1 MHRNSAEKKSD
12 LMTDGISRE
21 MRNTII
27 SDLAQRYPTF
37 AAKPS
42 IQTVLATLKMNPSFQ
57 IRYTPD
63 MVVDIS

>member
-1 MHRNSAEKKSD
+1 MHRNSVEKKSD

-21 MRNTII
+21 MHNTII
-27 SDLAQRYPTF
+27 VELAKRYPAF

-42 IQTVLATLKMNPSFQ
+42 IQTVLATLKVNPSFQ

-63 MVVDIS
+63 MTVEIS